1 MLSSYASGTFEV
13 ITASDKQPSDPT
25 QHGTLIEFGLFCWP
39 ELAPIRSITPLINLL
54 SWYHRPAAKSA
65 FYDSAIER
73 YENSSP
79 NHALPTPSCG
89 GEHAG
94 VVENGCGSAP
104 ERLLDKECDAAAR
117 AAAQPA
123 SPSPFAAD
131 SLASACSHI
140 SLQSSSS
147 ADELQ
152 VCVGVGTICFCC
164 NWETLSNLSF
174 YVRIGSFAA

>member
-1 MLSSYASGTFEV
+1 
-13 ITASDKQPSDPT
+13 
-25 QHGTLIEFGLFCWP
+25 
-39 ELAPIRSITPLINLL
+39 LL

-65 FYDSAIER
+65 FYDSAVER

-94 VVENGCGSAP
+94 GIEKGCGSAP
-104 ERLLDKECDAAAR
+104 ERMLDKKCGAAATAAAR
-117 AAAQPA
+117 PA
-123 SPSPFAAD
+123 SPSAFAAD

-140 SLQSSSS
+140 SLQNSSS

-152 VCVGVGTICFCC
+152 VCVGTAHSLFLLWLGDAVK
-164 NWETLSNLSF
+164 LF
-174 YVRIGSFAA
+174 YVRIGFFAA